1 MIPGYNNLRIK
12 LNPSRM
18 IITNGNGENLRIEQL
33 SGGYKAVLSMV
44 ADIAKRLAMANPNSK
59 NPLQEEAVI
68 LIDELDLH
76 LHPRWQKSIVSDLK
90 RTFPNCQFIVTTHS
104 PFIVQSL
111 TKEEIINIEKDN
123 ESKNGSYEGWSIEEI
138 QEHEMGVDV
147 KTQKYE
153 DAISKFSEAID
164 NEDIKLAKEMYNQLI
179 NMIHPKSTQRRIL
192 DIDMAGIEDD

>member
-1 MIPGYNNLRIK
+1 MEFK
-12 LNPSRM
+12 L
-18 IITNGNGENLRIEQL
+18 
-33 SGGYKAVLSMV
+33 K
-44 ADIAKRLAMANPNSK
+44 
-59 NPLQEEAVI
+59 
-68 LIDELDLH
+68 DELDLH
-76 LHPRWQKSIVSDLK
+76 LHLRWQKNTVSDLK

-123 ESKNGSYEGWSIEEI
+123 ASKNGSYEGWSIEEI
-138 QEHEMGVDV
+138 QEHEMGVGV

-153 DAISKFSEAID
+153 DAINSFSEAID